1 MKLPINCRH
10 RNFALELVDTRGTS
24 IPTGWKLSFLGTL
37 IEKKKKITGEKAVV
51 ISFRNRKRM
60 MMVSEQ
66 GTQIHP
72 EDV

>member
-1 MKLPINCRH
+1 MPISCRH
-10 RNFALELVDTRGTS
+10 RNFALELVSTRGTS

-37 IEKKKKITGEKAVV
+37 IGEEKKKITGEKAVV
-51 ISFRNRKRM
+51 VSFRNRKRM